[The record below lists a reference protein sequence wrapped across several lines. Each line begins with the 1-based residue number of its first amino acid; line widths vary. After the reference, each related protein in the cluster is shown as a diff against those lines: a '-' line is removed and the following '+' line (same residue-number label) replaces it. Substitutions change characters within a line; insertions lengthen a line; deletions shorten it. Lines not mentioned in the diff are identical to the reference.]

1 MSTNTK
7 KQQPEQII
15 PTEEVKK
22 ENTKGEK
29 RTHGRTNKG
38 TNATVEKDDRQNK
51 TGLKKRDQNARR
63 NEGTYIKKAAL
74 DNGELPPSDEEQKN
88 DKGEKKQFRPR
99 YEKVTE
105 SKFNWDKKAI
115 TLETVIPKPPHQKEL
130 LEEPK
135 RETLNKIIDQIDAK
149 IEDAKT
155 KKFQKVNEIVNR
167 DKTIKTNING
177 QSEPL
182 HTKLKELFEKQ
193 KSKKAEH
200 EAALA
205 ELEKKQELS
214 KTIQKRSQDLR
225 NKMKKCMTEKEINE
239 RLEELTFRHKNELLN
254 NQQEKKLVQEIED
267 LKQSLPFSIPLS
279 KLEEELRTAQKEEK
293 AYKGKQGAAYKALK
307 EVQEEINEV
316 KKQLEE
322 IKKLRETTQSG
333 ENPEIELAKKE
344 CSDLVD
350 QLKKQ
355 KHEAYQKYDA
365 DRKAYQ
371 EQQELIR
378 YVEYVKKQQ
387 DYLRKKEAQRKRD
400 EERKRREEERLKRE
414 EEEKALEEQKK
425 KSRYLVYVEIAD
437 HLINYLEKL
446 SGKGDNKKDYVDQ
459 TETTTTTTETKSEL
473 KIEDLNKLLQK
484 EKLTV
489 LVSKKDKADQ
499 SQAIFG
505 GHNKKNQKPKEQ
517 AQKQQ
522 EKTQE
527 KNILAD
533 AFHHNY
539 EIMEQFEKLAVAAP
553 TFKSEIDKTISLL
566 QEKKQ
571 YYIELPN
578 KENGD
583 ATEEKNAEDKQD
595 KKQKKQNKIEFDETA
610 FPTIEN

>member
-7 KQQPEQII
+7 KQQPEQVI

-51 TGLKKRDQNARR
+51 TGLKKKDQNARR

-88 DKGEKKQFRPR
+88 DKGEKKQYKPR
-99 YEKVTE
+99 YEKNTE

-115 TLETVIPKPPHQKEL
+115 TLETPIPLLPTQKEL
-130 LEEPK
+130 LQEPK
-135 RETLNKIIDQIDAK
+135 RETLNKLIDQIDAK
-149 IEDAKT
+149 IDDAKT
-155 KKFQKVNEIVNR
+155 KKYQKVNEIVNR

-182 HTKLKELFEKQ
+182 HAKLKELFEKQ
-193 KSKKAEH
+193 KAKKAEH

-205 ELEKKQELS
+205 ELSKKQELS
-214 KTIQKRSQDLR
+214 KTIQKRQQDLR

-239 RLEELTFRHKNELLN
+239 KLEELIYKHKNEMLN
-254 NQQEKKLVQEIED
+254 NQQEKRIVQEIED
-267 LKQSLPFSIPLS
+267 LKQSLPLSIPLS
-279 KLEEELRTAQKEEK
+279 KLDEELKSAVKEEK
-293 AYKGKQGAAYKALK
+293 AFKGKQGAAYKQLK

-316 KKQLEE
+316 KRQLDE
-322 IKKLRETTQSG
+322 IKKLRETSQSG

-350 QLKKQ
+350 SLKKQ

-365 DRKAYQ
+365 ERKAYQ

-378 YVEYVKKQQ
+378 YHEYVKKQH
-387 DYLRKKEAQRKRD
+387 DYLKKKEVQRKRD

-425 KSRYLVYVEIAD
+425 KSRYLVYVEIAE

-446 SGKGDNKKDYVDQ
+446 SGKGDKKDYVDQ
-459 TETTTTTTETKSEL
+459 TETTTTETKQEI

-489 LVSKKDKADQ
+489 LVSKKDKTDQ

-505 GHNKKNQKPKEQ
+505 GHTKKNQKPKEQ

-522 EKTQE
+522 EKPQE
-527 KNILAD
+527 KNVID

-553 TFKSEIDKTISLL
+553 TFKSEIEKTISLL

-571 YYIELPN
+571 YYIDLPN

-583 ATEEKNAEDKQD
+583 ATEEKNAVEKQD
-595 KKQKKQNKIEFDETA
+595 KMNKKQNKIEFDETA